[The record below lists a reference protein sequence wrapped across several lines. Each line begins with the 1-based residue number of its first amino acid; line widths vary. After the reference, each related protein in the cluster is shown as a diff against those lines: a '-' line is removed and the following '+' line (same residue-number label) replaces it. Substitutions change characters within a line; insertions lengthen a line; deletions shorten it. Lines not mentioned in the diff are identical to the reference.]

1 MDGTSRMEVSFGAVV
16 GIGVAGINA
25 AEYCERAFSR
35 ETWRRDSSVY
45 VTGVLLISSLGFSKG
60 SRI

>member
-1 MDGTSRMEVSFGAVV
+1 MEVSFGAVV